1 MIEINGKKYE
11 INMDMKW
18 GTQRLLQK
26 IRDDP
31 LNTKNMKYLEL
42 IIKDIL
48 VPPPSQNEM
57 FSFRN
62 SDIENIFNEFGKDTT
77 EVSRDF
83 KKKLSQ

>member
-1 MIEINGKKYE
+1 MIKINGKEYK

-18 GTQRLLQK
+18 GTQKLLQK

-31 LNTKNMKYLEL
+31 LNKKNMKYLEL

-48 VPPPSQNEM
+48 VPTPSQNEM
-57 FSFRN
+57 FNFRN
-62 SDIENIFNEFGKDTT
+62 SDIETIFTEFGKDSS
-77 EVSRDF
+77 EVNKDF